1 MARSRC
7 GRSSIVGAEREPYLL
22 LERVFR
28 EEAGRLTASLVRLL
42 GDFDLAE
49 EVVADAVVEALEHW
63 PRDGVPERAS
73 SWLLTTARRKGL
85 DRQRRESIYRKKL
98 ELVAGLGD
106 RTLREPDDRLRLI
119 FTCCHPALGREAQVA
134 LTLRAVAG
142 LTTEEIARA
151 FLVPEATLV
160 KRIVRAKH
168 KIVSSNVPYRVPEPD
183 ELPSRL
189 GEVLTVIYLIFN
201 EGYLSTSGNMS
212 IRRDLARDAEWLAS
226 LLVQMLPGE
235 PEPLGL
241 LALIR
246 LHLARWP
253 ARVDAHGRLV
263 LLEKQERSLW
273 DRRAIAESISLIEG
287 AATVRRPG
295 RYQIEAMIAAL
306 HCEAASWEETDCPQI
321 SVLYVLLAEMDP
333 SPMVALSRAVVRRY
347 TESPAA
353 ALADVD
359 RLSEPLRGYHL
370 FHATRAALLR
380 DLDDYAGAALEDT
393 VALALTKNSGERVL
407 LEERLA
413 DVQRRGLPIV

>member
-1 MARSRC
+1 LN
-7 GRSSIVGAEREPYLL
+7 VPAERQPHAL

-49 EVVADAVVEALEHW
+49 DLIADAVVEALEHW
-63 PRDGVPERAS
+63 PRDGVPERPAA
-73 SWLLTTARRKGL
+73 WLLTTARRKGL
-85 DRQRRESIYRKKL
+85 DRLRREATYRQKL
-98 ELVAGLGD
+98 ELLARLP
-106 RTLREPDDRLRLI
+106 RAQPQEADDRLRLI
-119 FTCCHPALGREAQVA
+119 FTCCHPVLAREAQVA
-134 LTLRAVAG
+134 LTLRAVVG

-151 FLVPEATLV
+151 FVVPEETLA

-168 KIVSSNVPYRVPEPD
+168 KIVSSGVPYRVPRPE
-183 ELPSRL
+183 ELGARL
-189 GEVLTVIYLIFN
+189 EEVLTVIYLVFN
-201 EGYLSTSGNMS
+201 EGYVATSGEAP

-226 LLVQMLPGE
+226 LLCRLLPDE

-253 ARVDAHGRLV
+253 ARLDAEGRLV
-263 LLEKQERSLW
+263 LLGRQDRSLW
-273 DRRAIAESISLIEG
+273 DRSAIRRAVALIER
-287 AATVRRPG
+287 AAAFHRPA

-306 HCEAASWEETDCPQI
+306 HGVAPSWEATDWPQVLALY
-321 SVLYVLLAEMDP
+321 SVLTEIDR
-333 SPMVALSRAVVRRY
+333 SPVVALNRAIARRY
-347 TESPAA
+347 VRGPAM

-359 RLSEPLRGYHL
+359 ALSDPLGGYYL

-380 DLDDYAGAALEDT
+380 ELDRHAEAAREDAT
-393 VALALTKNSGERVL
+393 ALALTKNNGERAL

-413 DVQRRGLPIV
+413 STGPA